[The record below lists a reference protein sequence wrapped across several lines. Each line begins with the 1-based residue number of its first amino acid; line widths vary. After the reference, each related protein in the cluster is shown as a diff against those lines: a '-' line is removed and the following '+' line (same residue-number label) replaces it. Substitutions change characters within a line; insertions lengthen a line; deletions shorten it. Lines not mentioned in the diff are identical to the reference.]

1 MELRSFYADL
11 HIHIGRTE
19 EGQAVKISGS
29 KDLTFYNIAREA
41 SDRKGMDMVG
51 IIDCQSPAVQREMQ
65 HYLDKG
71 EMEELA
77 EGGIRYH
84 HSTVILGS
92 EIEIRDPGMGTA
104 HLLAYLPTLAK
115 MQEFTRWM
123 SQHMKNVGLSSQ
135 RIYVP
140 AKVLQDE
147 VVGRGGLLVPAHI
160 FTPHK
165 SMYGSCSTRMEH
177 VLDLD
182 KIAAV
187 ELGLSA
193 DSDMA
198 GVISELD
205 RYTFLTNSD
214 AHSLAKIGR
223 EYNVLQL
230 AEPNFE
236 ELRKALANQD
246 GRSVLANYG
255 LNPRLGKYHR
265 TYCSA
270 CSTILDERETTVERC
285 IFCGSKK
292 VVRGVMDRILDIADR
307 SLAADSASTDSSA
320 KNVMTEPPSRPPYHY
335 QVPLE
340 YMPGLGP
347 RKLNLLLE
355 QFGTEMRVLHH
366 VTHQQLLET
375 VGEDIADFIIQARE
389 DKLTLQTGGGGQ
401 YGKVVKHSRGKAVD
415 TQAMVHTDKS

>member
-1 MELRSFYADL
+1 MDLRPFYADL

-41 SDRKGMDMVG
+41 SYRKGMDMVG
-51 IIDCQSPAVQREMQ
+51 IIDCQSPSVQREMQ
-65 HYLDKG
+65 QYLDKG

-77 EGGIRYH
+77 AGGIRYQQA
-84 HSTVILGS
+84 TVILGS
-92 EIEIRDPGMGTA
+92 EIEVRDPGMGTA
-104 HLLAYLPTLAK
+104 HLLAYLPTLAL

-123 SQHMKNVGLSSQ
+123 SKHMKNVGLSSQ

-193 DSDMA
+193 DSEMA
-198 GVISELD
+198 GAISELD

-223 EYNVLQL
+223 EYNLLQL

-236 ELRKALANQD
+236 ELRKALAKQD
-246 GRSVLANYG
+246 GRFVLANYG

-265 TYCSA
+265 TFCSA
-270 CSTILDERETTVERC
+270 CNTILDERETTVDRC

-292 VVRGVMDRILDIADR
+292 VVRGVMDRILDISDR
-307 SLAADSASTDSSA
+307 STPADTAHAVPFREVSTQ
-320 KNVMTEPPSRPPYHY
+320 PPNRPPYHY
-335 QVPLE
+335 QIPLE

-347 RKLNLLLE
+347 KKLNLLLDK
-355 QFGTEMRVLHH
+355 FGTEMYVLHH
-366 VTHQQLLET
+366 VSHEELTQT
-375 VGEDIADFIIQARE
+375 IGEEIADFIVQARE
-389 DKLTLQTGGGGQ
+389 DKLSLRTGGGGQ
-401 YGKVVKHSRGKAVD
+401 YGKVMSASRK
-415 TQAMVHTDKS
+415 DKL